1 MIWNLLLILP
11 HNQVRVWINISF
23 NVIFELAELMSVE
36 FLKLASIVFF
46 LVYLILI
53 LGEVVELQMD
63 VAHDLESE

>member
-11 HNQVRVWINISF
+11 HNLVRVWSNTSF